1 MKIAFVSVEISNHR
15 LLKLY
20 LKFGVS
26 IDDFSVYEST
36 PAEEA
41 ITKPVSHSLS
51 SFMKKHWVLLRC
63 LTHIHLH
70 CVQNLVSRM
79 VLLSLMKLIK
89 PKMLEANAFTIY
101 YQLV

>member
-36 PAEEA
+36 SAEEA

-51 SFMKKHWVLLRC
+51 SFMKKK
-63 LTHIHLH
+63 
-70 CVQNLVSRM
+70 LVAVEMSY
-79 VLLSLMKLIK
+79 SHS
-89 PKMLEANAFTIY
+89 FTLCSEFGVSDGAVVIDEIN
-101 YQLV
+101 